1 MEFRSKDYEN
11 DLLKK
16 ELGTKTIC
24 KYLRDVKKYYDFCA
38 REKIDNDSF
47 DSIVRYKEFL
57 KKNYK
62 STSVNS
68 YLISLN
74 KYLKWLEREDLCTS
88 LIRRQRKY
96 FTPAELTLS
105 DYRAMLKFAEKNGLT
120 KWYLIMR
127 CLGSMGIRV
136 GELKF
141 ITYEAVVSGNAEIF
155 FKSKLRTILIPAGL
169 QGELLYFCQSRGI
182 GAGTVFM
189 NKSGTAPIDAS
200 VIWRNLKKIAIGA
213 DIEKSKV
220 YPHNFRHMFARIYMN
235 EYHDIAE
242 LADIL
247 GHSSIETTRL
257 YTKSSKE
264 NQRIRLD
271 SLNL

>member
-1 MEFRSKDYEN
+1 MKFRSKDYEN
-11 DLLKK
+11 DLIKK
-16 ELGTKTIC
+16 ELSTKTIC
-24 KYLRDVKKYYDFCA
+24 KYLCDVKKYYDFCVC
-38 REKIDNDSF
+38 EKIDNDSF

-74 KYLKWLEREDLCTS
+74 RYLKWLERDDLCVS
-88 LIRRQRKY
+88 LIRCQRKY

-105 DYRAMLKFAEKNGLT
+105 DYRAMLKFAEKSGQT

-141 ITYEAVVSGNAEIF
+141 ITYEAVLSGNAEIF

-169 QGELLYFCQSRGI
+169 QGELLYFCQGC
-182 GAGTVFM
+182 GTEAGTVFM
-189 NKSGTAPIDAS
+189 NKSGTAPID
-200 VIWRNLKKIAIGA
+200 
-213 DIEKSKV
+213 
-220 YPHNFRHMFARIYMN
+220 
-235 EYHDIAE
+235 
-242 LADIL
+242 
-247 GHSSIETTRL
+247 
-257 YTKSSKE
+257 
-264 NQRIRLD
+264 
-271 SLNL
+271 